1 MANIIQLLLDKYEIF
16 LIVFVRTSGIF
27 IVSPFF
33 SSQNMPNTVKAG
45 LTFFISII
53 LTLVLDVDVNSLEI
67 NAYQLIVKE
76 LMVGI
81 TIGFICYLFFSAF
94 YTMGQIIDMS
104 MGFGM
109 VNVIDPQNR
118 IQVPLMGNFYYILAF
133 LILLGINGHHVII
146 KALVDSYKFL
156 PIGSF
161 ELNKNVALF
170 LVELLSRIFAI
181 GFMLSTPI
189 IVSIFLVDL
198 ILGILVRTIPQMN
211 VFVVGLPLKILA
223 GLIVMII
230 TIPIFNTIVSDL
242 INLMSDKVYEF
253 FKM

>member
-1 MANIIQLLLDKYEIF
+1 
-16 LIVFVRTSGIF
+16 
-27 IVSPFF
+27 
-33 SSQNMPNTVKAG
+33 
-45 LTFFISII
+45 
-53 LTLVLDVDVNSLEI
+53 
-67 NAYQLIVKE
+67 
-76 LMVGI
+76 
-81 TIGFICYLFFSAF
+81 
-94 YTMGQIIDMS
+94 
-104 MGFGM
+104 
-109 VNVIDPQNR
+109 
-118 IQVPLMGNFYYILAF
+118 AF
-133 LILLGINGHHVII
+133 LILLGINGHHIII

-230 TIPIFNTIVSDL
+230 TIPIFNTIVSDI